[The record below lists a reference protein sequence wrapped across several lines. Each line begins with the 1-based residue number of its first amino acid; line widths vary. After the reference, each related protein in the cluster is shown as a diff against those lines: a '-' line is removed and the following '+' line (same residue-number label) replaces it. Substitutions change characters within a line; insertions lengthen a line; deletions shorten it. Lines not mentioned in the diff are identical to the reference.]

1 MIFIPIGRIFSC
13 SLISESVL
21 DIIKLDFTSE
31 NSCFFWRGGGGSV
44 YGYDRNIFS
53 LIFLFFFFLHLL
65 FFSL

>member
-31 NSCFFWRGGGGSV
+31 NSCFFWRGGGDQSMAMTET
-44 YGYDRNIFS
+44 Y
-53 LIFLFFFFLHLL
+53 FL
-65 FFSL
+65 

>member
-31 NSCFFWRGGGGSV
+31 NSCFFLGGGGDQSMAMTET
-44 YGYDRNIFS
+44 Y
-53 LIFLFFFFLHLL
+53 FL
-65 FFSL
+65 